1 MRTIGPAAV
10 RAALLAV
17 LCLMPAAA
25 LGQEEPAL
33 IPPAEAPAPAAPALD
48 TTPPATATGPLR
60 PALDFQ
66 RWRDMTAR
74 ERQTFV
80 EGAVQAL
87 AAVTLRLR
95 TDLGLDGRVP
105 PENLAAVVRFIHD
118 RYPKFPPADYLREM
132 ESIYRRAEGQT
143 LTMPECF
150 EQAFR
155 RINAR

>member
-1 MRTIGPAAV
+1 MRTIGPAARAV
-10 RAALLAV
+10 FMAAL
-17 LCLMPAAA
+17 CLIPVAAK
-25 LGQEEPAL
+25 GQEEPEL
-33 IPPAEAPAPAAPALD
+33 IPAEAPPPPAAPALD
-48 TTPPATATGPLR
+48 TTPPASATGPLR

-66 RWRDMTAR
+66 RWREMTAR

-80 EGAVQAL
+80 EGAVQEIATL
-87 AAVTLRLR
+87 TLRLR

-105 PENLAAVVRFIHD
+105 PESLAAVVRFVHE

-132 ESIYRRAEGQT
+132 ESTYRRAEGQT